1 MSDHAVVAP
10 VDEKAW
16 VKILARYREP
26 DSRRSVLELAVTV
39 IPFLILWTLMLFSL
53 GVGYWL
59 CLLLAVP
66 AAGFLVRLFMI
77 QHDCGHGSF
86 FRRRVAND
94 TVGRV
99 IGVMTLTP
107 YGYWRRAHAIH
118 HATSGNLERRG
129 TGDVQ
134 MLTVSEYLS
143 LSPWQRLSYRLS
155 RNPVILL
162 TIGPIYVFFLTHR
175 LPAGMMGGREM
186 WISTMSTNLAIAG
199 VILALSA
206 AVGVENFLLVHLPIM
221 LLASSIGIWLF
232 YVQHQFED
240 TYWARDDD
248 WTFHAGA
255 LHGSTHYDLPGPLR
269 WFTANIGI
277 HHVHHLASRIPSYRL
292 NEVLRDH
299 PALCDMGRLTLRQS
313 FSCFRLAL
321 WDEEEQKLVSFRDVR
336 RARMTE
342 PAASLRWDA
351 R

>member
-16 VKILARYREP
+16 VKILARYREL

-129 TGDVQ
+129 NGDVQ
-134 MLTVSEYLS
+134 ILTVSEYLS

-162 TIGPIYVFFLTHR
+162 TIGPIYVFFLKHR

-221 LLASSIGIWLF
+221 LLASSVGIWLF

-299 PALCDMGRLTLRQS
+299 PALRDMGRLTLRQS

>member
-10 VDEKAW
+10 VDELAPVDEKAW
-16 VKILARYREP
+16 LKILARYREP

-66 AAGFLVRLFMI
+66 TAGFLVRLFMI

-94 TVGRV
+94 AVGRV

-143 LSPWQRLSYRLS
+143 LSPWRRLSY
-155 RNPVILL
+155 
-162 TIGPIYVFFLTHR
+162 G
-175 LPAGMMGGREM
+175 
-186 WISTMSTNLAIAG
+186 
-199 VILALSA
+199 
-206 AVGVENFLLVHLPIM
+206 
-221 LLASSIGIWLF
+221 
-232 YVQHQFED
+232 
-240 TYWARDDD
+240 
-248 WTFHAGA
+248 
-255 LHGSTHYDLPGPLR
+255 
-269 WFTANIGI
+269 
-277 HHVHHLASRIPSYRL
+277 
-292 NEVLRDH
+292 
-299 PALCDMGRLTLRQS
+299 C
-313 FSCFRLAL
+313 
-321 WDEEEQKLVSFRDVR
+321 
-336 RARMTE
+336 RATR
-342 PAASLRWDA
+342 
-351 R
+351 

>member
-94 TVGRV
+94 AVGRV

-143 LSPWQRLSYRLS
+143 LSPWRRLSYRLS

-162 TIGPIYVFFLTHR
+162 TIGPIYVFVLKHR

-299 PALCDMGRLTLRQS
+299 PALRDMGRLTLRQS

-336 RARMTE
+336 RVRV
-342 PAASLRWDA
+342 
-351 R
+351 